1 VGLVTAKCKPII
13 HYYFVRKACFCQTPT
28 RCEIPPAVN
37 AGSRQA
43 FLVLSLAIAGTARIL
58 AHCKI
63 EEES

>member
-1 VGLVTAKCKPII
+1 LLPLNASQLFII
-13 HYYFVRKACFCQTPT
+13 ILPGKRVFCQTPT